1 MSKKLIRFDWAI
13 KKLLRD
19 KANFV
24 ILEGF
29 LSVVL
34 NQDIKIVEV
43 LESES
48 NQQHGDD
55 KFNRVDILV
64 KNTLDEFII
73 IEIQNNKDYDYFQ
86 RILYG
91 TSKVISEQLEKA
103 KEYAEVKKVYSIT
116 VAYFDL
122 GQGTDYVYYG
132 KTEFTGIHNQNE
144 VLALSAHQKKAFS
157 KKKVLD
163 IFPEYYIIKAN
174 KFDDQVSDKLDEWI
188 YFLKNSEIKDEF
200 TAQGLEQA
208 REVLAEVKMT
218 PEERKAYMAYQ
229 KRLRDIA
236 SENFTRQIDLKIA
249 LDEKYDQGLEKGI
262 EQGKSERNV
271 EIAKKSIEKGL
282 DDQTISTITGLTVE
296 AIKQLR
302 K

>member
-1 MSKKLIRFDWAI
+1 M
-13 KKLLRD
+13 
-19 KANFV
+19 
-24 ILEGF
+24 
-29 LSVVL
+29 
-34 NQDIKIVEV
+34 
-43 LESES
+43 
-48 NQQHGDD
+48 
-55 KFNRVDILV
+55 V

-132 KTEFTGIHNQNE
+132 KTDFTGIHNQNE
-144 VLALSAHQKKAFS
+144 VLALSVHQKKAFS
-157 KKKVLD
+157 KKRVLD